1 MNATSQTRAPGS
13 EIRIL
18 HVDDEPDFARLVAGN
33 LDREDDRFTVEWTTD
48 PEEVADIVGTDKVDC
63 LLSDYAMPEMTGLD
77 VLGEVRAVA
86 PEIPFI
92 LFTDTGSETIASEA
106 ISAGVSDY
114 VIKKTIKE
122 QYELLATKI
131 TTHVE
136 RRRAKAVANR
146 TQRQLHELAENTHD
160 VLWIFS
166 ADWTELEYVN
176 SRYEEMFG
184 QTVPSLYESPE
195 SFLNETH
202 PDDVE
207 DLKEAMQRVS
217 EGHPQEME
225 YRIRDDTTKWVASH
239 AEPIRDETGT
249 VVRVAG
255 FTHEITERKRRE
267 LELRVKNERLERFAS
282 IVSHDLRNPL
292 SVADGYLELA
302 REEADSN
309 HLETVDRA
317 LERMET
323 LISELLVLAREGQ
336 EVTESKSVSLDK
348 LVFSS
353 WNNIDQKN
361 ASLHTETNVRIQ
373 ADEIRLGQVFENFF
387 RNAIE
392 HGGDAVT
399 ISVGVFDD
407 ATGFYVEND
416 GDPIPDGK
424 QDQIFETG
432 FTTNEQ
438 GTGFGLAI
446 IKRIVNAHGWE
457 IELAD
462 SQQGGVRFE
471 ITGTELTDQ
480 TTAPDQNRQ

>member
-1 MNATSQTRAPGS
+1 MNSTSQTQNPPRS

-18 HVDDEPDFARLVAGN
+18 HVDDEPDFARMVAGN
-33 LDREDDRFTVEWTTD
+33 LDGEDDRFTVQWTTD
-48 PEEVADIVGTDKVDC
+48 PEEVAEIVATEEVDC

-77 VLGEVRAVA
+77 VLGEVRAVD
-86 PEIPFI
+86 PGIPFI

-131 TTHVE
+131 RTHVE
-136 RRRAKAVANR
+136 HRRAEAVASR
-146 TQRQLHELAENTHD
+146 TQQRLHELAENTHD

-166 ADWTELEYVN
+166 ADWTELEYIN

-184 QTVPSLYESPE
+184 QTVPSLYENPE

-202 PDDVE
+202 PDDVG

-217 EGHPQEME
+217 EGHPQEIE
-225 YRIRDDTTKWVASH
+225 HRIHGETTKWVESH

-267 LELRVKNERLERFAS
+267 LELRAKNERLERFAS
-282 IVSHDLRNPL
+282 MVSHDLRNPL

-302 REEADSN
+302 REEADSD
-309 HLETVDRA
+309 HLETAARA
-317 LERMET
+317 LDRMET

-336 EVTESKSVSLDK
+336 EVTETKSVSLDK
-348 LVFSS
+348 LVLSS
-353 WNNIDQKN
+353 WNNIDQQN
-361 ASLHTETNVRIQ
+361 ASLRIDTNVQIK
-373 ADEIRLGQVFENFF
+373 ADRIRLGQVFENLF
-387 RNAIE
+387 RNAVE
-392 HGGDAVT
+392 HGGESVT
-399 ISVGVFDD
+399 ITVDMLDSE
-407 ATGFYVEND
+407 AGFYVEND
-416 GDPIPDGK
+416 GEPIPDDK
-424 QDQIFETG
+424 KEEIFETG
-432 FTTNEQ
+432 YTTNTE

-446 IKRIVNAHGWE
+446 IKRIVEAHGWQ
-457 IELAD
+457 ISVDNSAD
-462 SQQGGVRFE
+462 GARFE
-471 ITGTELTDQ
+471 IR
-480 TTAPDQNRQ
+480 TA